1 MEPSRNEYKI
11 LLYVSKYPSCTMV
24 DLLNVFI
31 GKININKT
39 KQLIS
44 ALCIQHFLSI
54 SDSGRIKC
62 EPLGLIALSRYQESK
77 RKERSNMLIV
87 FIQICLALFS
97 LIAPI
102 FF

>member
-11 LLYVSKYPSCTMV
+11 LLYVSQYPSCTTV

-31 GKININKT
+31 GKINVNKA

-44 ALCIQHFLSI
+44 ALCMQHFLSI

-62 EPLGLIALSRYQESK
+62 EPLGLVALSRYQERR
-77 RKERSNMLIV
+77 RKERSSMLIV
-87 FIQICLALFS
+87 FIQICLALFPF
-97 LIAPI
+97 IAPI